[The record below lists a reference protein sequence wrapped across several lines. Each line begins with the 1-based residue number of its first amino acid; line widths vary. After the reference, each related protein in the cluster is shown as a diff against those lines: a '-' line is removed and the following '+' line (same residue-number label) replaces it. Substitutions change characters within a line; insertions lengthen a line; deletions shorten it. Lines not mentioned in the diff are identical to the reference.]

1 VTKQEAS
8 EKLHIRTV
16 DLEYY
21 KTMGF
26 LAEKSWKSR
35 FRILDQVMPEENADI
50 WPGKS
55 GLEKM

>member
-1 VTKQEAS
+1 MTKQEAS

-21 KTMGF
+21 IKMGF

-35 FRILDQVMPEENADI
+35 FRILDQGMPGENA
-50 WPGKS
+50 GY
-55 GLEKM
+55 LAR